1 MSGSEHYGV
10 VLFESTSAAL
20 MGEKALK
27 MAAVSH
33 KVIPVPR
40 HISSDC
46 GVCIRFAA
54 QDREAVESVLSRGRV
69 PFHEIRPL

>member
-1 MSGSEHYGV
+1 
-10 VLFESTSAAL
+10 

-27 MAAVSH
+27 KAAVSH

-54 QDREAVESVLSRGRV
+54 SDREDVESALRKGQV
-69 PFHEIRPL
+69 PYHEIRPL